1 MHQGRF
7 PLGRLEREGHA
18 LELAGAEEQTREVT
32 VNVAG
37 RTVNVR
43 HPKEFTLFSKED
55 IFVSLSKVC
64 LKNYTFSEFLDSSV
78 SG

>member
-1 MHQGRF
+1 MNGASGTVSPGETGAGGPCPGVGRSR
-7 PLGRLEREGHA
+7 GADERS
-18 LELAGAEEQTREVT
+18 
-32 VNVAG
+32 N